1 MVIKHPSLSVKLIGL
16 CQSAI
21 NQISKSLSWKR
32 LITKCVQ
39 VSTNYR
45 VRKRF
50 VRFFCKYLQNDL
62 QGKEKKSWNHMFISQ
77 EQSIWKLSN
86 KSRHHNCEH
95 TTYVLL
101 VTLVYIMHTKLPL
114 AKSQE
119 FLRKICNKT
128 VTSIFY
134 EQMNGCGKYPLKW
147 LMDLYKY
154 NLKYQ

>member
-1 MVIKHPSLSVKLIGL
+1 MCGGNKTSQYKCEVDRIMSI
-16 CQSAI
+16 CDQSNI
-21 NQISKSLSWKR
+21 QSLSWKR

-77 EQSIWKLSN
+77 EQSNWKLSN
-86 KSRHHNCEH
+86 KSRHHNCEL

-101 VTLVYIMHTKLPL
+101 VTHVYIMHTIYRWRNPKKFQRNLQQ
-114 AKSQE
+114 S
-119 FLRKICNKT
+119 
-128 VTSIFY
+128 VTKFSYKQIN
-134 EQMNGCGKYPLKW
+134 ECRKYPLEMINEF
-147 LMDLYKY
+147 L
-154 NLKYQ
+154 